1 MKDWLPYP
9 RNRKYLKKDGYTI
22 VVPNDYAGNAGMPM
36 FCDVCE
42 LRFINK
48 EDEKSYK
55 KFKCCSSCADM
66 WAFSHAAEWKNG
78 WRPSKEQIEE
88 NVRKRS
94 FVNPSLAFE

>member
-1 MKDWLPYP
+1 MENWEKYP
-9 RNRKYLKKDGYTI
+9 RNRKI
-22 VVPNDYAGNAGMPM
+22 VRRDSHVVIVPESFEGPSGMPL

-66 WAFSHAAEWKNG
+66 WAYSHRLEWEKG
-78 WRPSKEQIEE
+78 WRPSKEQVEE
-88 NVRKRS
+88 NVKKRS
-94 FVNPSLAFE
+94 FVNPNLAFE